1 MNGYSEAMTSGSS
14 NGPAFDADS
23 LALHLLR
30 GTQAA
35 AMACLEWV
43 GRGDKNEADGAAVK
57 AMREVLGEVPGQGEV
72 RIGEGEK
79 DDAPMLY
86 IGEEIGTGDGPA
98 FDLAVDPLEGTNYAA
113 TGTEG
118 SIAVV
123 AATPRDAMWTTTGYY
138 LDKIVVGPAA
148 KGAIDIDASAEDNL
162 GCIAEA
168 LEKPVEQLT
177 VVILDKPRHE
187 ELIETVR
194 GLGASVI
201 AIPDGDVMG
210 SLRVLVPGGGVDV
223 AMGVGGTPEGV
234 LTACAVRAL
243 GGDMQGRLAPQD
255 DEEREKLEAE
265 GAAIDRV
272 LHLDDLVQGQECTFV
287 ATAVTATVFL
297 AAPEQTAAG
306 WRVASFVVTP
316 RHPALFV
323 TALLPEGRSSP
334 S

>member
-1 MNGYSEAMTSGSS
+1 MASGSS
-14 NGPAFDADS
+14 DGPAFDADS

-43 GRGDKNEADGAAVK
+43 GRGDKNSADGAAVK
-57 AMREVLGEVPGQGEV
+57 AMREVLGEIPGRGEV

-86 IGEEIGTGDGPA
+86 IGEDIGTGEGPA

-123 AATPRDAMWTTTGYY
+123 AATPEDAMWTTTGYY
-138 LDKIVVGPAA
+138 MDKIVVGSKAR
-148 KGAIDIDASAEDNL
+148 GTIDIDATAEDNL
-162 GCIAEA
+162 GRIAEA
-168 LEKPVEQLT
+168 LEKPVEELT

-187 ELIETVR
+187 ELIENVR

-223 AMGVGGTPEGV
+223 ALGVGGTPEGV

-255 DEEREKLEAE
+255 DDERKKLEEE
-265 GAAIDRV
+265 GVDIDRV
-272 LHLDDLVQGQECTFV
+272 LSLDELVRGEEGVFV

-297 AAPEQTAAG
+297 PAPEQTASG
-306 WRVASFVVTP
+306 WKVSSFVVTP

-323 TALLPEGRSSP
+323 TALLPEGEPAAS
-334 S
+334 